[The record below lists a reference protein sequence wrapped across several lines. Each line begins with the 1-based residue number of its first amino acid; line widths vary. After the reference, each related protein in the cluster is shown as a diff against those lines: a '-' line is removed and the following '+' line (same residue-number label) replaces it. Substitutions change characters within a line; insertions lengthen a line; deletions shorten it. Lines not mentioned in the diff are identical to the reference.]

1 VIDAEHLEA
10 ARRLRLRGVA
20 GCVDGGGERDGL
32 AEFAAV
38 DLAAFEIF

>member
-1 VIDAEHLEA
+1 MA
-10 ARRLRLRGVA
+10 GVA
-20 GCVDGGGERDGL
+20 GRIGGGGERDGL